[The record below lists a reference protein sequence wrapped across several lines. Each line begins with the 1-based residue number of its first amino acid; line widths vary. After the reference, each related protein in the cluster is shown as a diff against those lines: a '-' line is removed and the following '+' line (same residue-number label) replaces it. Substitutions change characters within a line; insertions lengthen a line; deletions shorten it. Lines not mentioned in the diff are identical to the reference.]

1 MKSFY
6 PFLTYKNTNITDMET
21 CCSAGA
27 GAVAIW
33 PEEVNIAG
41 TVQTPPAHTNR
52 QTHTYMLD
60 SKCKTS
66 NQLSKC
72 LKPQ

>member
-6 PFLTYKNTNITDMET
+6 PFLTYKDTNITDMET
-21 CCSAGA
+21 CCSA

-41 TVQTPPAHTNR
+41 TVQTPPHT
-52 QTHTYMLD
+52 QIDKHTHVRFQM
-60 SKCKTS
+60 
-66 NQLSKC
+66 
-72 LKPQ
+72 